1 MGVIRDSIGSVVG
14 RTGGGRYGDPY
25 GGYSGKIHDDGTLVD
40 RGGSIVGSIGGDGRI
55 YDRYGNDTGL
65 THED

>member
-40 RGGSIVGSIGGDGRI
+40 RGGSIVGSIGSDGTI
-55 YDRYGNDTGL
+55 YDRHGNDTGM
-65 THED
+65 TYED